1 MNTLKTGMT
10 SSNHNIIDIALM
22 YIRAGFSPIPLVT
35 GEKRPS
41 VRAWQNYAIEP
52 VGWAEA
58 QSLFANTDSIGL
70 VCGFDGM
77 EVLDID
83 SKHFDGDELTE
94 FIEMVDEMSP
104 GLRDKIV
111 VQHTRSGGQHWIYK
125 CETIEANQK
134 LARNF
139 NGEVTFETRGI
150 GGQIVVFPSPG
161 YRIEGKVSRI
171 QHITTDERDTLFICA
186 RGMDRPQLVAAQSH
200 YQQGVRE
207 TDEQTPWGEFRTA
220 HTALDILTSHGWTI
234 VRENAKFIYVK
245 RPGDSDAKTSGQ
257 IFKDSGLF
265 WPWTTSTE
273 FEAEEPYDGFQCFAI
288 LEHNGDFQA
297 AAKEIISRGYGKKY
311 EITTH
316 NEINELDETELDEM
330 AVRLAAMEVDSTIVA
345 TRPPIAID
353 LSIGMESFI
362 IGSMDN
368 FTLVQ
373 GKAKSRKSYFVS
385 ALASAAIGNNMVAGH
400 LRGFI
405 GERIVVYID
414 TEQGDWHA
422 ARTKRRIMH
431 MAGMDVDANN
441 DRLRYFKFRGLDRN
455 ADRLMFTEYV
465 LQSVENVGLVI
476 IDGITD
482 LSSKGVNDEEE
493 ATEIASRLLKWTAH
507 YHCHMVCVLHENKN
521 DRNAKGH
528 LGSYLVQKA
537 ESVIG
542 VKRDENNRDVTIIS
556 PEYTRNMEFPDL
568 QMTIGMDDE
577 IELTEHQHESFF
589 KPQHVWEPDTLKTLA
604 DRIAGKSKGDAT
616 EYIRDTESV
625 QKKEAI
631 KALNLMEEQRI
642 IEWTGGRPKIA
653 TLINNKLNT
662 PF

>member
-1 MNTLKTGMT
+1 MT
-10 SSNHNIIDIALM
+10 SKHTTIEIAQM
-22 YIRAGFSPIPLVT
+22 YLRAGFSPIPLVR

-41 VRAWQNYAIEP
+41 VRAWQNYAQEP
-52 VGWAEA
+52 MGWSETE
-58 QSLFANTDSIGL
+58 QLFADTDSIGL

-94 FIEMVDEMSP
+94 FIDMLDDAAP

-139 NGEVTFETRGI
+139 NGEVTFETRGV

-161 YRIEGKVSRI
+161 YRVDGKISKI
-171 QHITTDERDTLFICA
+171 QFITPAERDALLTCA
-186 RGMDRPQLVAAQSH
+186 RSMDRPQLVAAQTL
-200 YQQGVRE
+200 YVAGTQE
-207 TDEQTPWGEFRTA
+207 TNEHTPWGEFRAT
-220 HTALDILTSHGWTI
+220 HTALDILTAHGWTI
-234 VRENAKFIYVK
+234 VRENSKFIYVK
-245 RPGDSDAKTSGQ
+245 RPGDTDAKTSGQ

-288 LEHNGDFQA
+288 LEHRGDFQS
-297 AAKEIISRGYGKKY
+297 AAKEIIARGYGKKY
-311 EITTH
+311 EITKH
-316 NEINELDETELDEM
+316 EELDEEQLDEM
-330 AVRLAAMEVDSTIVA
+330 AVRLAAMEVDSTIEV

-353 LSIGMESFI
+353 LFNGMESFV
-362 IGSMDN
+362 IGSLGN

-385 ALASAAIGNNMVAGH
+385 TLAAAGLSNNVVADC

-405 GERIVVYID
+405 GDKIVVYID

-422 ARTKRRIMH
+422 ARTKRRILAS
-431 MAGMDVDANN
+431 AGMDVDANN

-465 LQSVENVGLVI
+465 LNTIENVGLVI
-476 IDGITD
+476 VDGITD

-493 ATEIASRLLKWTAH
+493 ATEIASRLLKWTAEFN
-507 YHCHMVCVLHENKN
+507 CHMICVLHENKN

-537 ESVIG
+537 ESVIS
-542 VKRDENNRDVTIIS
+542 VKRDEHNRDVTIIS
-556 PEYTRNMEFPDL
+556 PEYTRNMEFPE
-568 QMTIGMDDE
+568 MEMVVGIDDVV
-577 IELTEHQHESFF
+577 ELVEHQHESFF
-589 KPQHVWEPDTLKTLA
+589 KPQHVWEPDALKRLGQK
-604 DRIAGKSKGDAT
+604 IAGKSKGDAV
-616 EYIRDTESV
+616 EFIRDTESV
-625 QKKEAI
+625 QKKDAI
-631 KALNLMEEQRI
+631 KALNMMEDDRI

-653 TLINNKLNT
+653 TLIDNTPNT

>member
-1 MNTLKTGMT
+1 MKTGTTLKTT
-10 SSNHNIIDIALM
+10 TIDIARM
-22 YIRAGFSPIPLVT
+22 YLSAGFSPIPLVP

-41 VRAWQNYAIEP
+41 VRAWQNYAQEP
-52 VGWAEA
+52 MGWAETE
-58 QSLFANTDSIGL
+58 QLFTGTDSIGL

-83 SKHFDGDELTE
+83 AKHFDGDELNE
-94 FIEMVDEMSP
+94 FIAMLDEAAP
-104 GLRDKIV
+104 GLRSKVIL
-111 VQHTRSGGQHWIYK
+111 QHTRSGGQHWIYK
-125 CETIEANQK
+125 CTEIEPNQK

-161 YRIEGKVSRI
+161 YRVEGKISKI
-171 QHITTDERDTLFICA
+171 QFITPGERDVLFTCA
-186 RGMDRPQLVAAQSH
+186 RGMDRPQLVATQSH
-200 YQQGVRE
+200 YKTGALE

-220 HTALDILTSHGWTI
+220 HSALDILTSHGWTI
-234 VRENAKFIYVK
+234 IRENAKFIYVK
-245 RPGDSDAKTSGQ
+245 RPGDTDAKTSGQ

-273 FEAEEPYDGFQCFAI
+273 FEAEEPYDGFQCFAV
-288 LEHNGDFQA
+288 LEHGGDFQL

-311 EITTH
+311 EITKH
-316 NEINELDETELDEM
+316 ENIDDYDDEKLDEM
-330 AVRLAAMEVDSTIVA
+330 AVRLRSMEVDSTISFE
-345 TRPPIAID
+345 RPPIAID
-353 LSIGMESFI
+353 LVMGMESFI
-362 IGSMDN
+362 IGSLGN

-385 ALASAAIGNNMVAGH
+385 ALASSCVGTTMVAGH

-405 GERIVVYID
+405 GDRVVVYID
-414 TEQGDWHA
+414 TEQGDFHA

-431 MAGMDVDANN
+431 MAGLDVDANN

-455 ADRLMFTEYV
+455 HDRLTFTEYV
-465 LQSVENVGLVI
+465 LQSIENVGLVI

-493 ATEIASRLLKWTAH
+493 ATEIASRLLKWTSH
-507 YHCHMVCVLHENKN
+507 YNCHIICVLHENKN

-542 VKRDENNRDVTIIS
+542 IRRDEHNRDITIIS
-556 PEYTRNMEFPDL
+556 PEYTRNIEFPEI
-568 QMTIGMDDE
+568 QMVVGMDDDVQ
-577 IELTEHQHESFF
+577 LDEHQHESFF
-589 KPQHVWEPDTLKTLA
+589 KPQHVWEPDALKTLA
-604 DRIAGKSKGDAT
+604 GKIAGKSKGDAV
-616 EYIRDTESV
+616 EYVRDTESV
-625 QKKEAI
+625 QKKDAI
-631 KALNLMEEQRI
+631 KALNMMEDARI

-653 TLINNKLNT
+653 TLVNDKPNA

>member
-1 MNTLKTGMT
+1 MT
-10 SSNHNIIDIALM
+10 SKHTTIEIAQM
-22 YIRAGFSPIPLVT
+22 YLRAGFSPIPLVR

-41 VRAWQNYAIEP
+41 VRAWQNYAQEP
-52 VGWAEA
+52 MGWSETE
-58 QSLFANTDSIGL
+58 QLFADTDSIGL

-94 FIEMVDEMSP
+94 FIDMLDDAAP

-139 NGEVTFETRGI
+139 NGEVTFETRGV

-161 YRIEGKVSRI
+161 YRVDGKISKI
-171 QHITTDERDTLFICA
+171 QFITPAERDALLTCA
-186 RGMDRPQLVAAQSH
+186 RSMDRPQLVAAQTL
-200 YQQGVRE
+200 YVAGTQE
-207 TDEQTPWGEFRTA
+207 TNEHTPWGEFRAT
-220 HTALDILTSHGWTI
+220 HTALDILTAHGWTI
-234 VRENAKFIYVK
+234 VRENSKFIYVK
-245 RPGDSDAKTSGQ
+245 RPGDTDAKTSGQ

-288 LEHNGDFQA
+288 LEHRGDFQS
-297 AAKEIISRGYGKKY
+297 AAKEIIARGYGKKY
-311 EITTH
+311 EITKH
-316 NEINELDETELDEM
+316 EELDETQLDEM
-330 AVRLAAMEVDSTIVA
+330 AVRLAAMEVDSTIAV

-353 LSIGMESFI
+353 MFNGMESFV
-362 IGSMDN
+362 IGSMGN

-385 ALASAAIGNNMVAGH
+385 TLAAAGLSNNVVADC

-405 GERIVVYID
+405 GDKIVVYID

-422 ARTKRRIMH
+422 ARTKRRILAS
-431 MAGMDVDANN
+431 AGMDVDANN

-465 LQSVENVGLVI
+465 LNTIENVGLVI
-476 IDGITD
+476 VDGITD
-482 LSSKGVNDEEE
+482 LSSRGVNDEEE
-493 ATEIASRLLKWTAH
+493 ATEIASRLLKWTAEFN
-507 YHCHMVCVLHENKN
+507 CHMICVLHENKN

-537 ESVIG
+537 ESVIA
-542 VKRDENNRDVTIIS
+542 VKRDEHNRDVTIIS
-556 PEYTRNMEFPDL
+556 PEYTRNMEFPE
-568 QMTIGMDDE
+568 MEMVVGADDVV
-577 IELTEHQHESFF
+577 ELVEHQHESFF
-589 KPQHVWEPDTLKTLA
+589 KPQHVWEPDALKTLA
-604 DRIAGKSKGDAT
+604 VKIAGKSKGDAV
-616 EYIRDTESV
+616 EFIRDTESV
-625 QKKEAI
+625 QKKDAI
-631 KALNLMEEQRI
+631 KALNMMEDDRI

-653 TLINNKLNT
+653 TLIDNTPNT

>member
-1 MNTLKTGMT
+1 MT
-10 SSNHNIIDIALM
+10 SKHTTIEIAQM
-22 YIRAGFSPIPLVT
+22 YLRAGFSPIPLVR

-41 VRAWQNYAIEP
+41 VRAWQNYAQEP
-52 VGWAEA
+52 MGWSETE
-58 QSLFANTDSIGL
+58 QLFADTDSIGL

-83 SKHFDGDELTE
+83 SKHFDGDELNE
-94 FIEMVDEMSP
+94 FIDMLDDAAP

-125 CETIEANQK
+125 CETIEPNQK

-139 NGEVTFETRGI
+139 NGEVTFETRGV

-161 YRIEGKVSRI
+161 YRVDGKISKI
-171 QHITTDERDTLFICA
+171 QFITPTERDALLTCA
-186 RGMDRPQLVAAQSH
+186 RSMDRPQLVAAQTL
-200 YQQGVRE
+200 YVAGTQE
-207 TDEQTPWGEFRTA
+207 TNEHTPWGEFRAT
-220 HTALDILTSHGWTI
+220 HTALDILTAHGWTI
-234 VRENAKFIYVK
+234 VRENSKFIYVK
-245 RPGDSDAKTSGQ
+245 RPGDTDAKTSGQ

-288 LEHNGDFQA
+288 LEHRGDFQA
-297 AAKEIISRGYGKKY
+297 AAKEIIARGYGKKY
-311 EITTH
+311 EITKHET
-316 NEINELDETELDEM
+316 IDDYDDEQLDEM
-330 AVRLAAMEVDSTIVA
+330 AARLAAMEVDSTIAV

-353 LSIGMESFI
+353 LFNGMESFV
-362 IGSMDN
+362 IGSMGN

-385 ALASAAIGNNMVAGH
+385 TLAAAGLSNNVVADC

-405 GERIVVYID
+405 GDKIVVYID

-422 ARTKRRIMH
+422 ARTKRRILAS
-431 MAGMDVDANN
+431 AGMDVDANN

-465 LQSVENVGLVI
+465 LNTIENVGLVI
-476 IDGITD
+476 VDGITD

-493 ATEIASRLLKWTAH
+493 ATEIASRLLKWTAEFN
-507 YHCHMVCVLHENKN
+507 CHMICVLHENKN

-537 ESVIG
+537 ESVIA
-542 VKRDENNRDVTIIS
+542 VKRDEHNRDVTIIS
-556 PEYTRNMEFPDL
+556 PEYTRNMEFPE
-568 QMTIGMDDE
+568 MEMVVGIDDVV
-577 IELTEHQHESFF
+577 ELVEHQHESFF
-589 KPQHVWEPDTLKTLA
+589 KPQHVWEPDALKTLA
-604 DRIAGKSKGDAT
+604 VKIAGKSKGDAV
-616 EYIRDTESV
+616 EFIRDTESV
-625 QKKEAI
+625 QKKDAI
-631 KALNLMEEQRI
+631 KALNMMEDDRI

-653 TLINNKLNT
+653 TLIDNTPNT

>member
-1 MNTLKTGMT
+1 MT
-10 SSNHNIIDIALM
+10 SKHTTIEIAQM
-22 YIRAGFSPIPLVT
+22 YLRAGFSPIPLVR

-41 VRAWQNYAIEP
+41 VRAWQNYAQEP
-52 VGWAEA
+52 MGWSETE
-58 QSLFANTDSIGL
+58 QLFADTDSIGL

-94 FIEMVDEMSP
+94 FIDMLDDASP

-139 NGEVTFETRGI
+139 NGEVTFETRGV

-161 YRIEGKVSRI
+161 YRVDGKISKI
-171 QHITTDERDTLFICA
+171 QFITPAERDALLTCA
-186 RGMDRPQLVAAQSH
+186 RSMDRPQLVAAQTL
-200 YQQGVRE
+200 YVAGTQE
-207 TDEQTPWGEFRTA
+207 TNEHTPWGEFRAT
-220 HTALDILTSHGWTI
+220 HTALDILTAHGWTI
-234 VRENAKFIYVK
+234 VRENSKFIYVK
-245 RPGDSDAKTSGQ
+245 RPGDTDAKTSGQ

-288 LEHNGDFQA
+288 LEHRGDFQA
-297 AAKEIISRGYGKKY
+297 AAKEIIARGYGKKY
-311 EITTH
+311 EITKH
-316 NEINELDETELDEM
+316 EELDETQLDEM
-330 AVRLAAMEVDSTIVA
+330 AVRLAAMEVDSTIAV

-353 LSIGMESFI
+353 LFNGMESFV
-362 IGSMDN
+362 IGSMGN

-385 ALASAAIGNNMVAGH
+385 TLAAAGLSNNVVADC

-405 GERIVVYID
+405 GDKIVVYID

-422 ARTKRRIMH
+422 ARTKRRILAS
-431 MAGMDVDANN
+431 AGMDVDANN

-465 LQSVENVGLVI
+465 LNTIENVGLVI
-476 IDGITD
+476 VDGITD

-493 ATEIASRLLKWTAH
+493 ATEIASRLLKWTAEFN
-507 YHCHMVCVLHENKN
+507 CHMICVLHENKN

-537 ESVIG
+537 ESVIA
-542 VKRDENNRDVTIIS
+542 VKRDEHNRDVTIIS
-556 PEYTRNMEFPDL
+556 PEYTRNMEFPE
-568 QMTIGMDDE
+568 MEMVVGIDDVV
-577 IELTEHQHESFF
+577 ELVEHQHESFF
-589 KPQHVWEPDTLKTLA
+589 KPQHVWEPDALKTLA
-604 DRIAGKSKGDAT
+604 VKIAGKSKGDAV
-616 EYIRDTESV
+616 EFIRDTESV
-625 QKKEAI
+625 QKKDAI
-631 KALNLMEEQRI
+631 KALNMMEDDRI

-653 TLINNKLNT
+653 TLIDNTPNT